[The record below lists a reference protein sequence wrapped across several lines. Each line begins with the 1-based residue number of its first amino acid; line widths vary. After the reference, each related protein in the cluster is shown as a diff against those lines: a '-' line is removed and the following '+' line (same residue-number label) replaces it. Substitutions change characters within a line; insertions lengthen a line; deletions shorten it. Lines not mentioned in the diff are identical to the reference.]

1 MFIFLNPSIPMA
13 ASSPETPAPL
23 PYEQIWG
30 GYDGEVGMLAE
41 AVPWGDTF
49 FFVPT
54 GSRLHTSISTPQ
66 LGGDGVAVFDSMLKK
81 MKLADCS
88 SVTSSEAGY
97 LIRQDM
103 LRAHIGVANAQMTI
117 VIPAMRTRDSCPV

>member
-1 MFIFLNPSIPMA
+1 
-13 ASSPETPAPL
+13 
-23 PYEQIWG
+23 
-30 GYDGEVGMLAE
+30 
-41 AVPWGDTF
+41 
-49 FFVPT
+49 
-54 GSRLHTSISTPQ
+54 
-66 LGGDGVAVFDSMLKK
+66 